1 MIPLTIISGYL
12 GSGKTTLINQL
23 LREAKNPIGV
33 LVNDFGDLQ
42 VDAKLIE
49 NKDSLTLSLTN
60 GCVCCNLNEDLGS
73 SLEQMKEKD
82 VEAVVIEASG
92 VALPIKLANY
102 GLTWPGYSLSGI
114 LSVVQGESLIN
125 LLSDKFVSKTVRA
138 QIEQADQILLN
149 RFQDKDKEIL
159 SRLNADYITEKEV
172 KSYWDLIF
180 EEITPV
186 NCFTEQ
192 ELDQHSTFQSSVLST
207 DKVINRNRLERYLI
221 KNSSIERAKG
231 WIRDEGG
238 KTWLLQ
244 MNKSECNFSISSYET
259 NTRLVFIHT
268 QDLDLNSLD
277 PIYS

>member
-1 MIPLTIISGYL
+1 
-12 GSGKTTLINQL
+12 QL

>member
-207 DKVINRNRLERYLI
+207 DKVINRNRLERFYSWWILI
-221 KNSSIERAKG
+221 VIFYIKIIIFSSLFGCIFSFLIE
-231 WIRDEGG
+231 
-238 KTWLLQ
+238 L
-244 MNKSECNFSISSYET
+244 
-259 NTRLVFIHT
+259 
-268 QDLDLNSLD
+268 
-277 PIYS
+277 